1 MAKQIFEGV
10 KVCDL
15 GWWTA
20 GPMVSRGLA
29 LHGATV
35 VRVESHRRP
44 DGTRLGTPYKD
55 YKVGINRSA
64 RYLQYNTNKYGIS
77 LDYSTP
83 RGQEV
88 ARRLIMWADIVTESM
103 TPGSQAKWGLD
114 YESVVKFKPDII
126 YLSSCQMGQH
136 GPLNKYGGFGSFGA
150 AYGGYSQILG
160 YPDRGPLL
168 VSNNYP
174 DLVAPWYMVMA
185 LIGALIYRRKTGKGV
200 YLDQSQIEAG
210 VSLITPLMLDYA
222 VNGRIAGRIGN
233 HDPYMCPHNA
243 YPCRGDDRWVVIVVS
258 TDEEWQALC
267 QVIGEPEWSQDP
279 RFSTFLG
286 RKENEDELDSLI
298 GEWTRD
304 YSPEQVMATMQ
315 AAGVPAGVMLTSGE
329 GIINDPQAKHRQA
342 FRWLNH
348 PEIGPVIHNT
358 TSHQLSKTPA
368 HIWKI
373 GPCLGEDNEY
383 VYKEILGYS
392 DDEIVD
398 MLIEGVI
405 TTEADLPSG
414 APAY

>member
-1 MAKQIFEGV
+1 
-10 KVCDL
+10 
-15 GWWTA
+15 
-20 GPMVSRGLA
+20 
-29 LHGATV
+29 
-35 VRVESHRRP
+35 
-44 DGTRLGTPYKD
+44 
-55 YKVGINRSA
+55 
-64 RYLQYNTNKYGIS
+64 
-77 LDYSTP
+77 
-83 RGQEV
+83 
-88 ARRLIMWADIVTESM
+88 
-103 TPGSQAKWGLD
+103 
-114 YESVVKFKPDII
+114 
-126 YLSSCQMGQH
+126 
-136 GPLNKYGGFGSFGA
+136 
-150 AYGGYSQILG
+150 
-160 YPDRGPLL
+160 
-168 VSNNYP
+168 
-174 DLVAPWYMVMA
+174 
-185 LIGALIYRRKTGKGV
+185 
-200 YLDQSQIEAG
+200 
-210 VSLITPLMLDYA
+210 MLDYA

-243 YPCRGDDRWVVIVVS
+243 YPCRGDDRWVVMVVR

-329 GIINDPQAKHRQA
+329 GVVNDPQAKHRQA

-368 HIWKI
+368 HIWKA

-392 DDEIVD
+392 DDEIAD

-414 APAY
+414 APAHSV